1 MRPIPQFPANLVTFS
16 EEIHNRKLHFLFS
29 DFFKNDGN
37 TLAMCEICSKL
48 TIKTSERR
56 RSLVKFELI
65 SPIASLFTL
74 LKLNK

>member
-16 EEIHNRKLHFLFS
+16 EEIHNRKLHFLCS

-37 TLAMCEICSKL
+37 TIAMCEICSKL
-48 TIKTSERR
+48 TINTSERR
-56 RSLVKFELI
+56 QSLKFELI
-65 SPIASLFTL
+65 SPIALLFTL